1 MLVALPPFNFALEGS
16 MDQIRE
22 RLEKELKM
30 TATRLRQ
37 TSRPDELEELPASLG
52 SIFDDVDKIQID
64 QTREMGLMTKGRLVQ
79 RANRLVS
86 ALKRVEAGT
95 YGECVECGDTIK
107 AARLKALPEVE
118 TCLICQDQIE
128 RMSRGS
134 SFWYKKAA

>member
-1 MLVALPPFNFALEGS
+1 

-22 RLEKELKM
+22 RLEKELRM
-30 TATRLRQ
+30 TATRLREI
-37 TSRPDELEELPASLG
+37 SRPDELEELPASLG

-86 ALKRVEAGT
+86 ALKRLEADT
-95 YGECVECGDTIK
+95 YGACVECGDTIK

-118 TCLICQDQIE
+118 TCLVCQDQIE
-128 RMSRGS
+128 RMSRGNG
-134 SFWYKKAA
+134 FWDRKAA

>member
-1 MLVALPPFNFALEGS
+1 

-22 RLEKELKM
+22 RLENELRM
-30 TATRLRQ
+30 TVTRLRAV
-37 TSRPDELEELPASLG
+37 SRPDELEELPASLG

-79 RANRLVS
+79 RVNRLVR
-86 ALKRVEAGT
+86 ALTRLQAGS

-118 TCLICQDQIE
+118 TCLACQDQIE
-128 RMSRGS
+128 RTSRGTG
-134 SFWYKKAA
+134 FRYQKAA

>member
-1 MLVALPPFNFALEGS
+1 

-30 TATRLRQ
+30 TATRLREI
-37 TSRPDELEELPASLG
+37 SRPDELEELPASLG

-95 YGECVECGDTIK
+95 YGKCVECGDTIK
-107 AARLKALPEVE
+107 AARLKALPEVD

-128 RMSRGS
+128 RMSRGAG
-134 SFWYKKAA
+134 FWDKKAA

>member
-1 MLVALPPFNFALEGS
+1 

-30 TATRLRQ
+30 TATRLREI
-37 TSRPDELEELPASLG
+37 SRPDELEELPASLG

-128 RMSRGS
+128 RMSRRSG
-134 SFWYKKAA
+134 FWDKKAA

>member
-1 MLVALPPFNFALEGS
+1 

-22 RLEKELKM
+22 RLEKELRL
-30 TATRLRQ
+30 TATRIREI
-37 TSRPDELEELPASLG
+37 SRPDELEELPASLG

-86 ALKRVEAGT
+86 ALKRLEAGS
-95 YGECVECGDTIK
+95 YGQCVECGDTIK

-118 TCLICQDQIE
+118 TCLACQDQIE
-128 RMSRGS
+128 HMSRGVA
-134 SFWYKKAA
+134 FWAKKAA

>member
-1 MLVALPPFNFALEGS
+1 

-30 TATRLRQ
+30 TASRLREI
-37 TSRPDELEELPASLG
+37 SRPDELEELPASLG

-79 RANRLVS
+79 RANRLVG
-86 ALKRVEAGT
+86 ALKRLDVGS
-95 YGECVECGDTIK
+95 YGQCVECGDTIK

-118 TCLICQDQIE
+118 TCLVCQDQIE
-128 RMSRGS
+128 RMSRGAG
-134 SFWYKKAA
+134 FWDKKAA

>member
-1 MLVALPPFNFALEGS
+1 

-37 TSRPDELEELPASLG
+37 ISRPDELEELPASLG

-79 RANRLVS
+79 RANRLVG

-107 AARLKALPEVE
+107 SARLKALPEVE

-134 SFWYKKAA
+134 GFFWDKKAA

>member
-1 MLVALPPFNFALEGS
+1 

-30 TATRLRQ
+30 TATRLREI
-37 TSRPDELEELPASLG
+37 SRPDELEELPASLG

-134 SFWYKKAA
+134 GFWNKKAA

>member
-1 MLVALPPFNFALEGS
+1 

-37 TSRPDELEELPASLG
+37 ISRPDELEELPASLG

-134 SFWYKKAA
+134 GFWDKKAA

>member
-1 MLVALPPFNFALEGS
+1 MH
-16 MDQIRE
+16 QIRE
-22 RLEKELKM
+22 RLEKDLKM
-30 TATRLRQ
+30 TATRLREI
-37 TSRPDELEELPASLG
+37 SRPGELEELPASLG

-86 ALKRVEAGT
+86 ALKRLEAGT
-95 YGECVECGDTIK
+95 YGECVECGHTIK

-134 SFWYKKAA
+134 GFWDKKAA

>member
-1 MLVALPPFNFALEGS
+1 

-22 RLEKELKM
+22 RLESELRT
-30 TATRLRQ
+30 TASRLRAIA
-37 TSRPDELEELPASLG
+37 RPDELEELPASLG

-86 ALKRVEAGT
+86 ALKRLEAGT
-95 YGECVECGDTIK
+95 YGECTECGDTIK

-118 TCLICQDQIE
+118 TCLVCQDQIE
-128 RMSRGS
+128 RMSRGTG
-134 SFWYKKAA
+134 FWDKKAA

>member
-1 MLVALPPFNFALEGS
+1 

-30 TATRLRQ
+30 TATRLREI
-37 TSRPDELEELPASLG
+37 SRPDELEELPASLG

-86 ALKRVEAGT
+86 ALKRVETGT
-95 YGECVECGDTIK
+95 YGECVECGDAIK
-107 AARLKALPEVE
+107 AARLKALPEVD

-134 SFWYKKAA
+134 GFWDKKAA

>member
-1 MLVALPPFNFALEGS
+1 

-30 TATRLRQ
+30 TSTRLREI
-37 TSRPDELEELPASLG
+37 SRPDELEELPASLG

-95 YGECVECGDTIK
+95 YGECMECGDTIK

-134 SFWYKKAA
+134 GFWDKKAA

>member
-1 MLVALPPFNFALEGS
+1 

-30 TATRLRQ
+30 TATRLREI
-37 TSRPDELEELPASLG
+37 SRPDELEELPASLG

-95 YGECVECGDTIK
+95 YGKCVECGATIK
-107 AARLKALPEVE
+107 AARLKALPEVD

-134 SFWYKKAA
+134 GFWEKKAA

>member
-1 MLVALPPFNFALEGS
+1 

-37 TSRPDELEELPASLG
+37 ISRPDELEELPASLG

-79 RANRLVS
+79 RANRLVG

-134 SFWYKKAA
+134 GFFWDKKAA

>member
-1 MLVALPPFNFALEGS
+1 

-30 TATRLRQ
+30 TATRLREI
-37 TSRPDELEELPASLG
+37 SRPDELEELPASLG

-95 YGECVECGDTIK
+95 YGECMECGDTIK

-128 RMSRGS
+128 RMSRGNG
-134 SFWYKKAA
+134 FWDRKAA

>member
-1 MLVALPPFNFALEGS
+1 

-22 RLEKELKM
+22 RLESELRT
-30 TATRLRQ
+30 TASRLRVIA
-37 TSRPDELEELPASLG
+37 RPDELEELPASLG

-86 ALKRVEAGT
+86 AIKRLEAGS

-118 TCLICQDQIE
+118 TCLVCQDQIE
-128 RMSRGS
+128 RMSRGPG
-134 SFWYKKAA
+134 FWDKKAA